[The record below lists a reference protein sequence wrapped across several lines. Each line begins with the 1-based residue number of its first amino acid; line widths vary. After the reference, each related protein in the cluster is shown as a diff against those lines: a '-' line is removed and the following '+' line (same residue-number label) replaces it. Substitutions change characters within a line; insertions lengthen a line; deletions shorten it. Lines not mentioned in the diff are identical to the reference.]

1 MIFQCIYRIM
11 ALLKEEISR
20 IKEMM
25 GLNEEVKTSG
35 VQFDSSEK
43 KTIDDFVEFVKKELN
58 IKNNVDINLQNNKDG
73 IKTTA
78 VYKYQDG
85 NDEDFENSEIKVF
98 ALGRALVDVL
108 RSIAHELVHH
118 HQNEEGELKGKHS
131 NVGGPIEDEAN
142 AVAGEMI
149 KAYGL
154 EHPEIYPEGVEG
166 VGEFAEQEDGG
177 GDTTDGGGDSS
188 ATNANVTTWET
199 GLSRGPA
206 NTLTISVWDSGVSR
220 GKGNTIDQNSKWE
233 SGASRGKANPLT

>member
-1 MIFQCIYRIM
+1 MG
-11 ALLKEEISR
+11 LLNEEISR
-20 IKEMM
+20 IRQVM
-25 GLNEEVKTSG
+25 GLNEEVETKG

-43 KTIDDFVEFVKKELN
+43 KTIDDFVEFVKKELG
-58 IKNNVDINLQNNKDG
+58 INNEVDIQLQNNKDG

-78 VYKYQDG
+78 VYKYQDEG
-85 NDEDFENSEIKVF
+85 DEDFEQSHIKVF

-118 HQNEEGELKGKHS
+118 KQNEDGELKGKHS

-166 VGEFAEQEDGG
+166 VGEFTEQEEGG
-177 GDTTDGGGDSS
+177 DGGGDSS

-199 GLSRGPA
+199 GLTRGPS
-206 NTLTISVWDSGVSR
+206 NTLTISVWVSGVSR

>member
-1 MIFQCIYRIM
+1 MG
-11 ALLKEEISR
+11 LLNEEISR
-20 IKEMM
+20 IRQVM
-25 GLNEEVKTSG
+25 GLNEKVETKG

-43 KTIDDFVEFVKKELN
+43 KTIDDFVEFVKKELGIEN
-58 IKNNVDINLQNNKDG
+58 EVDVILQNNKDG
-73 IKTTA
+73 IRTTA
-78 VYKYQDG
+78 VYKYQDEG
-85 NDEDFENSEIKVF
+85 DEDFEQSHIKVF

-118 HQNEEGELKGKHS
+118 KQNEDGELKGKHS

-154 EHPEIYPEGVEG
+154 EHPEIYPKGVEG
-166 VGEFAEQEDGG
+166 VGEFTEQEEGG
-177 GDTTDGGGDSS
+177 GDTGGGDSS
-188 ATNANVTTWET
+188 STNANVTTWET
-199 GLSRGPA
+199 GITRGPA